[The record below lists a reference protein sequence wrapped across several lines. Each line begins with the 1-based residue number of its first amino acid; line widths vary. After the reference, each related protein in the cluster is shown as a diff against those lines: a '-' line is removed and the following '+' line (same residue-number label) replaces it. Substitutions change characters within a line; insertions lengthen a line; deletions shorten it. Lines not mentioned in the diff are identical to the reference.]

1 MVGVQS
7 STVLQHEGG
16 HVRCWTSTIIVWRES
31 GLSFYVLDCV
41 LIPISLRSLL
51 PPPSPLPPCLHSR
64 RPFVRLSVADRNQ
77 VRTRPPPQLRLSVA
91 ARRSSQPVARH
102 LCVCQNRRLR
112 RVGRLPGPW
121 VLYSLMVEEESPH
134 FWDDAFVDPV
144 YLKERVRRVSHPSR
158 VVAGR
163 AGSLC
168 PAERTPEQDKRAKRE
183 ASPIPLHVHPLPLS
197 LPALPASPV
206 PLHRIPH
213 LQSLPSN
220 RQRPTEALGG
230 VGRGAERSSLFPQHP
245 LPASLYSPPTLYHH
259 RRPLCHPS
267 VPQLC
272 SRLFPSRSAN

>member
-41 LIPISLRSLL
+41 LIPISLRSLH

-77 VRTRPPPQLRLSVA
+77 VRTLPPPQLRLSVA

-158 VVAGR
+158 VVLVVLGPCARRNGR
-163 AGSLC
+163 PSRIREQRGRPPPSPFTYTLTSLV
-168 PAERTPEQDKRAKRE
+168 ARFARFTGA
-183 ASPIPLHVHPLPLS
+183 ASPHPAPS
-197 LPALPASPV
+197 IAS
-206 PLHRIPH
+206 I
-213 LQSLPSN
+213 
-220 RQRPTEALGG
+220 
-230 VGRGAERSSLFPQHP
+230 
-245 LPASLYSPPTLYHH
+245 
-259 RRPLCHPS
+259 
-267 VPQLC
+267 
-272 SRLFPSRSAN
+272 